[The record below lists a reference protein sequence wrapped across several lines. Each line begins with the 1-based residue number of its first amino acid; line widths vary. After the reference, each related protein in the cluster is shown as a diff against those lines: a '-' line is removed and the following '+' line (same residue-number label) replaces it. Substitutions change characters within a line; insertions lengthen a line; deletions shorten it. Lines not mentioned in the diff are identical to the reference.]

1 MKRTLVFISKIK
13 VVVEMYKS
21 VIKNLALVLIGT
33 FIFSIAI
40 NSIVIPNQLGEG
52 GVTGITLLLFYVFD
66 ISPSLSNFIINAII
80 MLIGWK
86 FLEKET
92 IFYTLVAIVSM
103 SLFLEFVFLPSF
115 IPTNSLLGP
124 LASGLLIGLGIGI
137 VILGHG
143 TTAGVDIIALI
154 INKYMGLQV
163 SIALLIL
170 DVMIV
175 IPLTVV
181 IGLEKGLL
189 TLISLYITSKILN
202 FVMEGYNPKKA
213 IMVVSNKHDEIAEEI
228 MKRVDRGITVL
239 KGYGYYSKAEKDV
252 LYVVINRIQLIKVQ
266 RIINDIDSNA
276 FVTVTGIQQVLGE
289 GFTFNL
295 DQSHDIEENEV
306 I

>member
-1 MKRTLVFISKIK
+1 
-13 VVVEMYKS
+13 MYKS

-124 LASGLLIGLGIGI
+124 LASGFLIGLGIGI

-181 IGLEKGLL
+181 IGLEKGVL

>member
-1 MKRTLVFISKIK
+1 M
-13 VVVEMYKS
+13 
-21 VIKNLALVLIGT
+21 IKNLALVLIGT
-33 FIFSIAI
+33 FIFSIAV

-52 GVTGITLLLFYVFD
+52 GVTGITLLLFYIFD
-66 ISPSLSNFIINAII
+66 ISPALSNFIINAII
-80 MLIGWK
+80 MLIGWR

-92 IFYTLVAIVSM
+92 IFYTIVAIISM

-124 LASGLLIGLGIGI
+124 LASGFLIGLGIGI

-154 INKYMGLQV
+154 INKYLGLQV
-163 SIALLIL
+163 SVALLIL
-170 DVMIV
+170 DVLIV
-175 IPLTVV
+175 IPLTIV

-239 KGYGYYSKAEKDV
+239 KGYGYYSKAEKEV

-266 RIINDIDSNA
+266 RIINEIDSNA

-295 DQSHDIEENEV
+295 DQSHNIEENEV

>member
-1 MKRTLVFISKIK
+1 M
-13 VVVEMYKS
+13 VVEMYKS

-33 FIFSIAI
+33 FVFSIAV

-52 GVTGITLLLFYVFD
+52 GVTGITLLLFYIFD
-66 ISPSLSNFIINAII
+66 ISPALSNFIINAVI
-80 MLIGWK
+80 MLIGWR

-92 IFYTLVAIVSM
+92 IFYTIVAIISM

-124 LASGLLIGLGIGI
+124 LASGFLIGLGIGI

>member
-1 MKRTLVFISKIK
+1 
-13 VVVEMYKS
+13 MYKS

-124 LASGLLIGLGIGI
+124 LASGFLIGLGIGI

>member
-1 MKRTLVFISKIK
+1 
-13 VVVEMYKS
+13 MYKS

-33 FIFSIAI
+33 FVFSIAV

-52 GVTGITLLLFYVFD
+52 GVTGITLLLFYIFD
-66 ISPSLSNFIINAII
+66 ISPALSNFIINAVI
-80 MLIGWK
+80 MLIGWR

-92 IFYTLVAIVSM
+92 IFYTIVAIISM

-124 LASGLLIGLGIGI
+124 LASGFLIGLGIGI

-154 INKYMGLQV
+154 INKYLGLQV

-170 DVMIV
+170 DVLIV
-175 IPLTVV
+175 IPLTIV

-239 KGYGYYSKAEKDV
+239 KGYGYYSKAEKEV

-266 RIINDIDSNA
+266 RIINEIDSNA

-295 DQSHDIEENEV
+295 DQSHNIEENEV

>member
-1 MKRTLVFISKIK
+1 
-13 VVVEMYKS
+13 MYKS

-33 FIFSIAI
+33 FIFSIAV

-52 GVTGITLLLFYVFD
+52 GVTGITLLLFYIFD
-66 ISPSLSNFIINAII
+66 ISPALSNFIINAVI
-80 MLIGWK
+80 MLIGWR

-92 IFYTLVAIVSM
+92 IFYTIVAIISM

-124 LASGLLIGLGIGI
+124 LASGFLIGLGIGI

>member
-1 MKRTLVFISKIK
+1 
-13 VVVEMYKS
+13 MYKS

-52 GVTGITLLLFYVFD
+52 GVTGITLLLFYVFG

-124 LASGLLIGLGIGI
+124 LASGFLIGLGIGI

>member
-1 MKRTLVFISKIK
+1 M
-13 VVVEMYKS
+13 
-21 VIKNLALVLIGT
+21 LIGT
-33 FIFSIAI
+33 FIFSIAV

-124 LASGLLIGLGIGI
+124 LASGFLIGLGIGI

-181 IGLEKGLL
+181 IGLEKGVL

>member
-33 FIFSIAI
+33 FIFSIAV

-124 LASGLLIGLGIGI
+124 LASGFLIGLGIGI

>member
-1 MKRTLVFISKIK
+1 MCS
-13 VVVEMYKS
+13 S
-21 VIKNLALVLIGT
+21 DLI
-33 FIFSIAI
+33 AV

-52 GVTGITLLLFYVFD
+52 GVTGITLLLFYIFD
-66 ISPSLSNFIINAII
+66 ISPALSNFIINAVI
-80 MLIGWK
+80 MLIGWR

-92 IFYTLVAIVSM
+92 IFYTIVAIISM

-124 LASGLLIGLGIGI
+124 LASGFLIGLGIGI

-154 INKYMGLQV
+154 INKYLGLQV

-170 DVMIV
+170 DVLIV
-175 IPLTVV
+175 IPLTIV

-239 KGYGYYSKAEKDV
+239 KGYGYYSKAEKEV

-266 RIINDIDSNA
+266 RIINEIDSNA

-295 DQSHDIEENEV
+295 DQSHNIEENEV

>member
-1 MKRTLVFISKIK
+1 
-13 VVVEMYKS
+13 MYKS

-33 FIFSIAI
+33 YIFSIAV

-52 GVTGITLLLFYVFD
+52 GVTGITLLLFYIFD
-66 ISPSLSNFIINAII
+66 ISPALSNFIINAII
-80 MLIGWK
+80 MLVGWR

-92 IFYTLVAIVSM
+92 IFYTIVAIISM
-103 SLFLEFVFLPSF
+103 SLFLEFIFLPSF

-124 LASGLLIGLGIGI
+124 LASGFLIGLGIGI

-154 INKYMGLQV
+154 INKYLGLQV

-170 DVMIV
+170 DVLIV
-175 IPLTVV
+175 IPLTIV

-239 KGYGYYSKAEKDV
+239 KGYGYYSKAEKEV

-266 RIINDIDSNA
+266 RIINEIDSNA

-295 DQSHDIEENEV
+295 DQSHNIEENEV